1 MVNQEMPYHPSR
13 SFFLIL
19 FFHKK
24 NALKRKA
31 YSLNKIAS
39 LTSLRDTMF
48 VRSEKVFYR
57 PSKHLSV

>member
-1 MVNQEMPYHPSR
+1 MVNQEMPYQPSR

-24 NALKRKA
+24 HALKRKA

-39 LTSLRDTMF
+39 LTTLRDTMGCT
-48 VRSEKVFYR
+48 
-57 PSKHLSV
+57 